1 MPLTLAYND
10 AQCGKHHDVLH
21 DRRMAQMKIIMV
33 FPYLLYYNGK
43 RGEQMKK
50 KKRNYT
56 RTIDLLFLLVLLIAI
71 LYAFNNIISSQLLPQ
86 RWLLLAAAAALIIFI
101 LLFRSM
107 MKRRRKWFV
116 WARRL
121 LITVLCAVLF
131 TGSFY
136 TGKVGKLLTD
146 ISAETEITTE
156 IRILARN
163 DGSLSSLSELSSG
176 LSVGIQNG
184 TDSANGEYAKQA
196 LDADAPGCVYDEETY
211 YGDLL
216 ASLSIGYL
224 DAVAISDTYYDMM
237 IDNETISESDFITL
251 KTYTYTRTWEDPS
264 DKDVTKDSFV
274 LYISGI
280 DEMGSP
286 DQKLRSDVNLLLM
299 INPQAHHVTMVSLP
313 RDAYIPNKAYEGS
326 GFSLDKLTHTGLY
339 GVDTTIETVED
350 FLDIDID
357 YYARISFSSV
367 IEIIDVLGGIDVD
380 VEIDF
385 CEQDENRNK
394 DEAHQICLAKGEQHL
409 DGRQALA
416 YARHRK
422 TEGYDSAGR
431 ERAQQRILK
440 AIIDKLLSVD
450 GISSLSK
457 LFDIIPSYVIT
468 NMPSDKIA
476 AFARAQLEDM
486 RPWAIES
493 LSLEN
498 GVNTHMML
506 QASLNDYSDAYVFS
520 RQDVQYIEWAYES
533 NEQRPK
539 MSSFS
544 FNLSDIA
551 AGTKQISD
559 DGSLVWSDQV
569 IPY

>member
-1 MPLTLAYND
+1 M
-10 AQCGKHHDVLH
+10 
-21 DRRMAQMKIIMV
+21 
-33 FPYLLYYNGK
+33 
-43 RGEQMKK
+43 
-50 KKRNYT
+50 
-56 RTIDLLFLLVLLIAI
+56 
-71 LYAFNNIISSQLLPQ
+71 
-86 RWLLLAAAAALIIFI
+86 
-101 LLFRSM
+101 
-107 MKRRRKWFV
+107 
-116 WARRL
+116 
-121 LITVLCAVLF
+121 
-131 TGSFY
+131 
-136 TGKVGKLLTD
+136 
-146 ISAETEITTE
+146 
-156 IRILARN
+156 
-163 DGSLSSLSELSSG
+163 
-176 LSVGIQNG
+176 
-184 TDSANGEYAKQA
+184 
-196 LDADAPGCVYDEETY
+196 
-211 YGDLL
+211 
-216 ASLSIGYL
+216 
-224 DAVAISDTYYDMM
+224 
-237 IDNETISESDFITL
+237 
-251 KTYTYTRTWEDPS
+251 
-264 DKDVTKDSFV
+264 TKDSFV

-440 AIIDKLLSVD
+440 AVIDKLLSMD

-544 FNLSDIA
+544 FNLSNIA

>member
-1 MPLTLAYND
+1 
-10 AQCGKHHDVLH
+10 
-21 DRRMAQMKIIMV
+21 
-33 FPYLLYYNGK
+33 
-43 RGEQMKK
+43 MKK

-326 GFSLDKLTHTGLY
+326 GFSLDKLTHTGLH
-339 GVDTTIETVED
+339 GVDTTKRTLENLFGIEINYTLRVN
-350 FLDIDID
+350 
-357 YYARISFSSV
+357 FSSV
-367 IEIIDVLGGIDVD
+367 EEIVDALGGITVNNTDGYAFS
-380 VEIDF
+380 IGGYDF
-385 CEQDENRNK
+385 TK
-394 DEAHQICLAKGEQHL
+394 DMLQLNGEQ
-409 DGRQALA
+409 ALMF
-416 YARHRK
+416 
-422 TEGYDSAGR
+422 SR
-431 ERAQQRILK
+431 ERKSFAEGDRERGRNQMRVIQGM
-440 AIIDKLLSVD
+440 IDKATSSAIVTNYISFLNAVEGSFETDMSAEEIKTLVQAQISNMGGWNVGTMSVD
-450 GISSLSK
+450 GTGGTD
-457 LFDIIPSYVIT
+457 FCY
-468 NMPSDKIA
+468 
-476 AFARAQLEDM
+476 E
-486 RPWAIES
+486 
-493 LSLEN
+493 
-498 GVNTHMML
+498 L
-506 QASLNDYSDAYVFS
+506 QNNAYVMYPDMDTVDAAVKAI
-520 RQDVQYIEWAYES
+520 QDVQ
-533 NEQRPK
+533 NGLNP
-539 MSSFS
+539 
-544 FNLSDIA
+544 
-551 AGTKQISD
+551 T
-559 DGSLVWSDQV
+559 SDQ
-569 IPY
+569 

>member
-1 MPLTLAYND
+1 MLDRIGLALLLQIHP
-10 AQCGKHHDVLH
+10 AVAVHSHDQH
-21 DRRMAQMKIIMV
+21 A
-33 FPYLLYYNGK
+33 
-43 RGEQMKK
+43 
-50 KKRNYT
+50 
-56 RTIDLLFLLVLLIAI
+56 
-71 LYAFNNIISSQLLPQ
+71 LYARAPFLQ
-86 RWLLLAAAAALIIFI
+86 
-101 LLFRSM
+101 
-107 MKRRRKWFV
+107 KRLEPV
-116 WARRL
+116 
-121 LITVLCAVLF
+121 
-131 TGSFY
+131 
-136 TGKVGKLLTD
+136 
-146 ISAETEITTE
+146 
-156 IRILARN
+156 
-163 DGSLSSLSELSSG
+163 
-176 LSVGIQNG
+176 
-184 TDSANGEYAKQA
+184 
-196 LDADAPGCVYDEETY
+196 
-211 YGDLL
+211 
-216 ASLSIGYL
+216 
-224 DAVAISDTYYDMM
+224 
-237 IDNETISESDFITL
+237 
-251 KTYTYTRTWEDPS
+251 
-264 DKDVTKDSFV
+264 
-274 LYISGI
+274 
-280 DEMGSP
+280 
-286 DQKLRSDVNLLLM
+286 
-299 INPQAHHVTMVSLP
+299 
-313 RDAYIPNKAYEGS
+313 
-326 GFSLDKLTHTGLY
+326 
-339 GVDTTIETVED
+339 
-350 FLDIDID
+350 
-357 YYARISFSSV
+357 
-367 IEIIDVLGGIDVD
+367 
-380 VEIDF
+380 
-385 CEQDENRNK
+385 
-394 DEAHQICLAKGEQHL
+394 
-409 DGRQALA
+409 LA

-440 AIIDKLLSVD
+440 AVIDKLLSMD

>member
-1 MPLTLAYND
+1 
-10 AQCGKHHDVLH
+10 
-21 DRRMAQMKIIMV
+21 
-33 FPYLLYYNGK
+33 
-43 RGEQMKK
+43 MKK

-394 DEAHQICLAKGEQHL
+394 DEAHQFCLAKGEQHL

-440 AIIDKLLSVD
+440 AVIDKLLSVD

-498 GVNTHMML
+498 GVNTHIML
-506 QASLNDYSDAYVFS
+506 QAPLNDYSDAYVFT

>member
-1 MPLTLAYND
+1 M
-10 AQCGKHHDVLH
+10 
-21 DRRMAQMKIIMV
+21 
-33 FPYLLYYNGK
+33 
-43 RGEQMKK
+43 
-50 KKRNYT
+50 
-56 RTIDLLFLLVLLIAI
+56 
-71 LYAFNNIISSQLLPQ
+71 
-86 RWLLLAAAAALIIFI
+86 
-101 LLFRSM
+101 
-107 MKRRRKWFV
+107 
-116 WARRL
+116 
-121 LITVLCAVLF
+121 TVP
-131 TGSFY
+131 S
-136 TGKVGKLLTD
+136 
-146 ISAETEITTE
+146 
-156 IRILARN
+156 
-163 DGSLSSLSELSSG
+163 SSLSELSSG

-440 AIIDKLLSVD
+440 AVIDKLLSVD

-486 RPWAIES
+486 RAMGHRVALAGKRGQHPY
-493 LSLEN
+493 
-498 GVNTHMML
+498 
-506 QASLNDYSDAYVFS
+506 D
-520 RQDVQYIEWAYES
+520 
-533 NEQRPK
+533 
-539 MSSFS
+539 
-544 FNLSDIA
+544 A
-551 AGTKQISD
+551 AGIAQRLFRRLCLQPPGCPVHRMGI
-559 DGSLVWSDQV
+559 
-569 IPY
+569 

>member
-1 MPLTLAYND
+1 
-10 AQCGKHHDVLH
+10 
-21 DRRMAQMKIIMV
+21 
-33 FPYLLYYNGK
+33 
-43 RGEQMKK
+43 MKK
-50 KKRNYT
+50 KRRNYT
-56 RTIDLLFLLVLLIAI
+56 RTVDLLFLLVLLIA
-71 LYAFNNIISSQLLPQ
+71 LFHTFYTVISSQLLPQ
-86 RWLLLAAAAALIIFI
+86 HWILLAAAAALIIFV
-101 LLFRSM
+101 LLFRSI

-116 WARRL
+116 WARRAV
-121 LITVLCAVLF
+121 ITGLCAVLF

-136 TGKVGKLLTD
+136 TGRVGRLLTD
-146 ISAETEITTE
+146 ISADTQITTT
-156 IRILARN
+156 IKVLARN
-163 DGSLSSLSELSSG
+163 DGMVTSLSDLNNG
-176 LSVGIQNG
+176 LSVGIQTG
-184 TDSANGEYAKQA
+184 TDSDSGAYAKEA
-196 LDADAPGCVYDEETY
+196 LSAEVPGCTYDEETY

-237 IDNETISESDFITL
+237 IDNETIDEDDFITL
-251 KTYTYTRTWEDPS
+251 TTYSYTRTWEDPS

-274 LYISGI
+274 VYISGI

-299 INPQAHHVTMVSLP
+299 IDPQAHHVTMVSLP
-313 RDAYIPNKAYEGS
+313 RDAYIPNKAYANS
-326 GFSLDKLTHTGLY
+326 DFSLDKLTHTGLY

-394 DEAHQICLAKGEQHL
+394 DEAHQICLSKGEQHL

-422 TEGYDSAGR
+422 SEGYDTAGR

-440 AIIDKLLSVD
+440 AVIDKLLSAE
-450 GISSLSK
+450 GISSLNA

-468 NMPSDKIA
+468 NMPADKIA
-476 AFARAQLEDM
+476 AFARAQLSDM
-486 RPWAIES
+486 RAWSIES
-493 LSLEN
+493 LSLDN
-498 GVNTHMML
+498 GVNAHMMF
-506 QASLNDYSDAYVFS
+506 QASLNDYSDAYIFS

-533 NEQRPK
+533 NATRPK
-539 MSSFS
+539 MSDFS
-544 FNLSDIA
+544 FNLSNIA

-559 DGSLVWSDQV
+559 DVSCVWSDQV
-569 IPY
+569 IGY

>member
-1 MPLTLAYND
+1 
-10 AQCGKHHDVLH
+10 
-21 DRRMAQMKIIMV
+21 
-33 FPYLLYYNGK
+33 
-43 RGEQMKK
+43 MKK

-86 RWLLLAAAAALIIFI
+86 RWLLLAGAAALIIFI

-326 GFSLDKLTHTGLY
+326 GFSLDKLTHTGLH
-339 GVDTTIETVED
+339 GVDTTKRTLENLFGIEINYTLRVN
-350 FLDIDID
+350 
-357 YYARISFSSV
+357 FSSV
-367 IEIIDVLGGIDVD
+367 EEIVDALGGITVNNTDGYAFS
-380 VEIDF
+380 IGGYDF
-385 CEQDENRNK
+385 TK
-394 DEAHQICLAKGEQHL
+394 DMLQLNGEQ
-409 DGRQALA
+409 ALMF
-416 YARHRK
+416 
-422 TEGYDSAGR
+422 SR
-431 ERAQQRILK
+431 ERKSFAEGDRERGRNQMRVIQGM
-440 AIIDKLLSVD
+440 IDKATSSAIVTNYISFLNAVEGSFETDMSAEEIKTLVQAQISNMGGWNVGTMSVD
-450 GISSLSK
+450 GTGGTD
-457 LFDIIPSYVIT
+457 FCY
-468 NMPSDKIA
+468 
-476 AFARAQLEDM
+476 E
-486 RPWAIES
+486 
-493 LSLEN
+493 
-498 GVNTHMML
+498 L
-506 QASLNDYSDAYVFS
+506 QNNAYVMYPDMDTVDAAVKAI
-520 RQDVQYIEWAYES
+520 QDVQ
-533 NEQRPK
+533 NGLNP
-539 MSSFS
+539 
-544 FNLSDIA
+544 
-551 AGTKQISD
+551 T
-559 DGSLVWSDQV
+559 SDQ
-569 IPY
+569 

>member
-1 MPLTLAYND
+1 
-10 AQCGKHHDVLH
+10 
-21 DRRMAQMKIIMV
+21 
-33 FPYLLYYNGK
+33 
-43 RGEQMKK
+43 
-50 KKRNYT
+50 
-56 RTIDLLFLLVLLIAI
+56 
-71 LYAFNNIISSQLLPQ
+71 
-86 RWLLLAAAAALIIFI
+86 
-101 LLFRSM
+101 M

-422 TEGYDSAGR
+422 TEG
-431 ERAQQRILK
+431 
-440 AIIDKLLSVD
+440 
-450 GISSLSK
+450 
-457 LFDIIPSYVIT
+457 
-468 NMPSDKIA
+468 
-476 AFARAQLEDM
+476 
-486 RPWAIES
+486 
-493 LSLEN
+493 
-498 GVNTHMML
+498 
-506 QASLNDYSDAYVFS
+506 
-520 RQDVQYIEWAYES
+520 
-533 NEQRPK
+533 
-539 MSSFS
+539 
-544 FNLSDIA
+544 
-551 AGTKQISD
+551 
-559 DGSLVWSDQV
+559 
-569 IPY
+569 